1 MENHTLKFKIINGCF
16 QNASSYPSDGAD
28 FFLEKDYWND
38 YSFYT
43 TYHLHATPKLTRGKS
58 QYLGVIK
65 ILKLG
70 QKENQSDVLTKE
82 LNQKNLPTIILELPD
97 DFYSISFSL
106 DLYRGLKKYL
116 NEKERRRF
124 VKSMRMILDMEST
137 YYRDVKN
144 EMAFQVSFLRD
155 ADMNSDVL
163 KRGKMLLYNEGD
175 YHNWEEE
182 KLSITFTEALEPITL
197 DFSRIKNCEDIN
209 DIPSGVIVFIG
220 HNGCGKSTALYQI
233 AKVLFASPSDRWAYK
248 EKMTIEPNSIGINKL
263 IFFSYS
269 AFDNF
274 VLPGLTLSDYRL
286 IVEGLEDNKGRFVF
300 CGIRD
305 VKTEMNNYISKYEK
319 KKMDKDDTKT
329 SDFKPIDNV
338 VDNHQNNILL
348 KNVNLLADE
357 MESAYNE
364 VVKHNH
370 LYQMLSDVIQ
380 DCGIYLPSL
389 YNDVSWLL
397 NADIMGGMKET
408 FLKKSTGVKFFIHS
422 LLHLIAYTEENSIIL
437 FDEPENHLH
446 PPFLSLM
453 MKSFRRVI
461 HQKHSVMLV
470 STHSP
475 VILQETL
482 SKNVF
487 VLRRDNGVLNFSK
500 PQIETYGESFG
511 IINSSVFNLNTDIT
525 TYYNV
530 IDQLYDKWICD
541 ELKSSAEVINRFHT
555 RLGIDFFSSQLEAYL
570 INKYYNS
577 HVDS

>member
-1 MENHTLKFKIINGCF
+1 MEKHTLKFKIINGCF

-175 YHNWEEE
+175 YHNWEKE

-248 EKMTIEPNSIGINKL
+248 KKMTIEPNSIGINKL

-453 MKSFRRVI
+453 MKSFRRII

>member
-397 NADIMGGMKET
+397 NADIMGGMKKT

-453 MKSFRRVI
+453 MKSFRRII